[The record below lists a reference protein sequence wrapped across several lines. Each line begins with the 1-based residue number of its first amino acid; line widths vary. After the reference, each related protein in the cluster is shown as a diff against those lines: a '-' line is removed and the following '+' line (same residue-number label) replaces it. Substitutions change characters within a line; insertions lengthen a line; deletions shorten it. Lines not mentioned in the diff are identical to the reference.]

1 MQTIPKV
8 YQFEKINNFRELGGY
23 PSANGKT
30 VRYGKLFR
38 SGHLAGAT
46 GQDWEKIQELG
57 IKTIIDLRTKAEANT
72 QPSQLPE
79 GSGIQM
85 YHFPIN
91 DEFNSKSRE
100 DYLLEIKRLA
110 VEGSVEHM
118 MLDVYRGFVTTY
130 THQFRNFLHTVLEYN
145 EDPVLWHCTA
155 GKDRTGFASAL
166 LLKLFT
172 VPQEIIENDYA
183 ISENHLQYQGIKK
196 FFLRLMYGKKV
207 AETVQDHD
215 GNQPEMAGR
224 AI

>member
-1 MQTIPKV
+1 
-8 YQFEKINNFRELGGY
+8 
-23 PSANGKT
+23 
-30 VRYGKLFR
+30 
-38 SGHLAGAT
+38 
-46 GQDWEKIQELG
+46 
-57 IKTIIDLRTKAEANT
+57 
-72 QPSQLPE
+72 
-79 GSGIQM
+79 M

-207 AETVQDHD
+207 AETVQTMMGINQKWLAEPFDLIEKDHGGFD
-215 GNQPEMAGR
+215 PFFCSVMKLSTEDIETLQSSYLE
-224 AI
+224 